1 MTMRQPRPRPRHR
14 PPPPLVGTRRDLV
27 LRGFVAVVVFVG
39 LATAAALL
47 ATRGGVD
54 GTSVTSPP
62 SGSEHPPVGRE
73 DAAQATTSR
82 GSVSTPAEEAPEPG
96 TVPTGTVEPEDVDQ
110 VPAATGY
117 GPPRAIGRSAA
128 SSAPELRAGT
138 SSAGA
143 PVSGSSSPAGVQGLA
158 PAAPSPP
165 SAGAAPSGSVPVIP
179 APSSSTAA
187 PVPQPVPD
195 RMTPAAA
202 PTPTPTPTATR
213 TPRPVPMTAPVEAAP
228 DPAPP
233 TTAADPEPSEPAG
246 ADHRTADGDG
256 YPDARPR
263 PGPGA
268 DEHAPGHRAD

>member
-1 MTMRQPRPRPRHR
+1 MTMRQHRPRHR
-14 PPPPLVGTRRDLV
+14 PRPPLVGTRRDLV
-27 LRGFVAVVVFVG
+27 LRGFVAVVVLW

-47 ATRGGVD
+47 AIRGGVD
-54 GTSVTSPP
+54 GTSVTPPP

-110 VPAATGY
+110 VTAATGY
-117 GPPRAIGRSAA
+117 GPPRAMGRSAA
-128 SSAPELRAGT
+128 SSAQELRAGT

-143 PVSGSSSPAGVQGLA
+143 PVSGSSSPAGVQGPA

-179 APSSSTAA
+179 PPPSSSTAA

-195 RMTPAAA
+195 RMTPAPA
-202 PTPTPTPTATR
+202 PTPAPTPTATR
-213 TPRPVPMTAPVEAAP
+213 TPRPAPMTAPVETAP

-246 ADHRTADGDG
+246 ADHRTADEDG

-263 PGPGA
+263 PGAGA

>member
-1 MTMRQPRPRPRHR
+1 MRQHRPRPRPR
-14 PPPPLVGTRRDLV
+14 PPLVGTRRDLV
-27 LRGFVAVVVFVG
+27 LRGFVAVVVLW

-54 GTSVTSPP
+54 GTSVTPPP

-110 VPAATGY
+110 VTAATGY
-117 GPPRAIGRSAA
+117 GPRAMGRSAA
-128 SSAPELRAGT
+128 SSAQELRAGT

-143 PVSGSSSPAGVQGLA
+143 PVSGSSSPAGVQGPA

-165 SAGAAPSGSVPVIP
+165 WAGAAPSGSVPVIP
-179 APSSSTAA
+179 PPPPSSTAA

-195 RMTPAAA
+195 RMTSAPA
-202 PTPTPTPTATR
+202 PTP
-213 TPRPVPMTAPVEAAP
+213 
-228 DPAPP
+228 APP
-233 TTAADPEPSEPAG
+233 A
-246 ADHRTADGDG
+246 
-256 YPDARPR
+256 
-263 PGPGA
+263 
-268 DEHAPGHRAD
+268 

>member
-1 MTMRQPRPRPRHR
+1 MTMRQHRPRHR
-14 PPPPLVGTRRDLV
+14 PRTPLVGTRRDLV
-27 LRGFVAVVVFVG
+27 LRGFVAVVVLW

-54 GTSVTSPP
+54 GTSVTPPP

-73 DAAQATTSR
+73 DAAQATPSR

-96 TVPTGTVEPEDVDQ
+96 TVPTGTVEPEDVVQ
-110 VPAATGY
+110 ATAATGY
-117 GPPRAIGRSAA
+117 GPPRAIERSAA
-128 SSAPELRAGT
+128 SSAEELRAGT

-158 PAAPSPP
+158 PPAPSPP

-195 RMTPAAA
+195 RITPAAA
-202 PTPTPTPTATR
+202 PTPTPTR
-213 TPRPVPMTAPVEAAP
+213 TPRQVPTTAPVEAAP

-246 ADHRTADGDG
+246 AHPRTAADDGH
-256 YPDARPR
+256 PDARPR
-263 PGPGA
+263 PGPRA

>member
-1 MTMRQPRPRPRHR
+1 MTRHR
-14 PPPPLVGTRRDLV
+14 HRRPPPLVGTRRDLV
-27 LRGFVAVVVFVG
+27 LRAFVAVVVFVG
-39 LATAAALL
+39 LAAAAALL

-54 GTSVTSPP
+54 GTSVTPPP

-117 GPPRAIGRSAA
+117 GPPTAMGRSAA
-128 SSAPELRAGT
+128 SSAQELRAGT

-143 PVSGSSSPAGVQGLA
+143 PVSGSSSPAGVQGPA

-179 APSSSTAA
+179 PPPPPSSHAA
-187 PVPQPVPD
+187 PV
-195 RMTPAAA
+195 A
-202 PTPTPTPTATR
+202 
-213 TPRPVPMTAPVEAAP
+213 
-228 DPAPP
+228 
-233 TTAADPEPSEPAG
+233 
-246 ADHRTADGDG
+246 H
-256 YPDARPR
+256 
-263 PGPGA
+263 PGPG
-268 DEHAPGHRAD
+268 R